1 MDELLLKYAL
11 LISSVTVLGAVLVLK
26 LKFFGTKAKSIDT
39 EKRWAATKPA
49 LGGLLFLLS
58 IALGQLLFGYA
69 GHGPNSVLLLAFTV
83 GFVDDMWRMSPWQK
97 LMGQFAAA
105 FAMGIYVYTVHSHI
119 LEALFFTAAIL
130 VMMNSINMLDNMDG
144 VATIGSLPFWFVG
157 GLLYLTNQLAEV
169 LPMLVLI
176 GCLVF
181 LLYNAYPSK
190 MFMGDS
196 GSMLLG
202 AMCVVCMYFISEQCG
217 QPWYTFI
224 ILWMFISTLTLSDT
238 ALVVVRRLQHKK
250 SPMQGGKDHSTH
262 HLVYWGWSTT
272 KVSFVFTGMALFQG
286 LVAFAITALS
296 MDHPIV
302 LAALLVYTGTW
313 FIFIWNISRVNLKSG
328 KFDYSAH

>member
-26 LKFFGTKAKSIDT
+26 LKFFGTAAKSIDS

-58 IALGQLLFGYA
+58 IALGQLLFGFA
-69 GHGPNSVLLLAFTV
+69 GFGPNGVVLLAFTV

-97 LMGQFAAA
+97 LMGQFATAI
-105 FAMGIYVYTVHSHI
+105 AMGIYVFMDHSHI
-119 LEALFFTAAIL
+119 LQVVFFAAAIL

-157 GLLYLTNQLAEV
+157 GLLYLTNQSVEV

-202 AMCVVCMYFISEQCG
+202 AMSVVSMYFISNQCG
-217 QPWYTFI
+217 QQWYTFI
-224 ILWMFISTLTLSDT
+224 ILWMFMSTLTAGDT
-238 ALVVVRRLQHKK
+238 ALVVIRRLQHKK

-262 HLVYWGWSTT
+262 HLVYSGWSTN
-272 KVSFVFTGMALFQG
+272 KVSFIFTGMAIFQG
-286 LVAFAITALS
+286 LVAFAITALG
-296 MDHPIV
+296 MDHPLV
-302 LAALLVYTGTW
+302 LTALFVYTGAW

>member
-11 LISSVTVLGAVLVLK
+11 LITSVTVLGAVLVLK
-26 LKFFGTKAKSIDT
+26 LKFFGTEAKSIDT
-39 EKRWAATKPA
+39 EKRWTATKPA

-58 IALGQLLFGYA
+58 MALGQLLFGYA
-69 GHGPNSVLLLAFTV
+69 GNGPNVVLILAFTV

-97 LMGQFAAA
+97 LIGQFAVAL
-105 FAMGIYVYTVHSHI
+105 FMGIYVFMAHDHI
-119 LEALFFTAAIL
+119 LEALFFASAIL
-130 VMMNSINMLDNMDG
+130 VMMNSVNMLDNMDG

-157 GLLYLTNQLAEV
+157 ALLYLTNQSAEV
-169 LPMLVLI
+169 LPLLVLI

-202 AMCVVCMYFISEQCG
+202 AMSVVSMYFLFHQFG
-217 QPWYTFI
+217 QQWHTFI
-224 ILWMFISTLTLSDT
+224 VLWMFVSTLTIGDT
-238 ALVVVRRLQHKK
+238 ALVVIRRMQHKK

-262 HLVYWGWSTT
+262 HLVYLGWSTT
-272 KVSFVFTGMALFQG
+272 KVSLIFTGMAIFQG
-286 LVAFAITALS
+286 LVAFAMTALAL
-296 MDHPIV
+296 DHP
-302 LAALLVYTGTW
+302 LLLTALFVYTIAW